1 MKDTNLIIGKKNT
14 GKTRNIL
21 FKEINQLIRENDNL
35 LIYDNRDEYYLTFSE
50 KLKENNY
57 NIITL
62 NLLDTTKTNGYN
74 PLLLPYL
81 LYKENT
87 IDKAIS
93 MINDLALEI
102 FKSDNSNI
110 DPFWE
115 NMSANY
121 FTGLVLILFNEA
133 NKEEIN
139 IGSIQVLMNQG
150 ELKLDNRTYLQ
161 KYLEDIDVTNTIYSL
176 LSPIVFAPF
185 DTKGSI
191 ISFTKQKLNN
201 YLIREQL
208 LNLLNTNEI
217 NLQEIK
223 EKTAIYILGNESINP
238 IANIFINQIIQNV
251 NIPFTFV
258 LDNFDSL
265 KRLSNFDYLI
275 KNASYLHHKVY
286 VAIHNEIEFKEKYG
300 KYVIDNFENI
310 INLNENL
317 NLSKESIDLEI
328 IGNGDIYPKLKLQ
341 KHKYFNFK
349 LFIDSN

>member
-21 FKEINQLIRENDNL
+21 FKEINQLIRQNDNL
-35 LIYDNRDEYYLTFSE
+35 LIYDNRDEYYLMFSE

-62 NLLDTTKTNGYN
+62 NLLDTTKTNDYN
-74 PLLLPYL
+74 PLLLPYS

-87 IDKAIS
+87 IDKAMG

-191 ISFTKQKLNN
+191 ISFAKQKLNN

-286 VAIHNEIEFKEKYG
+286 VAIHNESEFKEKYG

-310 INLNENL
+310 INLNEDL
-317 NLSKESIDLEI
+317 NLSQESIDLEI
-328 IGNGDIYPKLKLQ
+328 IGNGYIYPKLKLQ

>member
-21 FKEINQLIRENDNL
+21 FKEMNNLIENNENL
-35 LIYDNRDEYYLTFSE
+35 LIYNNRDEYYRTFSK

-62 NLLDTTKTNGYN
+62 NLIDSTKSNGYN
-74 PLLLPYL
+74 PLFLPYL
-81 LYKENT
+81 LYKENY
-87 IDKAIS
+87 IDKSIS
-93 MINDLALEI
+93 MLNDLALEI
-102 FKSDNSNI
+102 FKSDNQNI

-139 IGSIQVLMNQG
+139 IGSIQVMMNQG
-150 ELKLDNRTYLQ
+150 ELKLDNKTYLQ
-161 KYLEDIDVTNTIYSL
+161 KYLDGIDVTNTIYSL

-191 ISFTKQKLNN
+191 ISVTKQKLNN

-217 NLQEIK
+217 NLKEINS
-223 EKTAIYILGNESINP
+223 KTAIFILGNEQVNTIS
-238 IANIFINQIIQNV
+238 NIFINQIIQTI

-265 KRLSNFDYLI
+265 KELSNFDYLI
-275 KNASYLHHKVY
+275 KNASYLHHRVY
-286 VAIHNEIEFKEKYG
+286 IAIHNEIEFKEKYG
-300 KYVIDNFENI
+300 KYIIDNFENI
-310 INLNENL
+310 INLNEDSNL
-317 NLSKESIDLEI
+317 LKDSTNLEI
-328 IGNGDIYPKLKLQ
+328 IGSDNIYPELKMQ
-341 KHKYFNFK
+341 GHKYFNFK
-349 LFIDSN
+349 LFIDNK